1 MTSTNGSAPFIVV
14 GAGLAGLAA
23 ARHLHAHGHAVRV
36 LEAGDDIGGRVRT
49 DDIDGY
55 LLDRGFQ
62 LYNPAYPESR
72 RVLDHA
78 ALDLRPFVAGAE
90 IVLRTRRARV
100 ADPRREPTWAWSSL
114 CAPLGP
120 LPALARFGTYAATR
134 ATSPPARLRA
144 EPDITAAQALRAAG
158 VSDELLERLLRPF
171 LSGVFL
177 ESGLQ
182 TSRHFM
188 DLVLRSFVRG
198 TPSVPAR
205 GMGRIPH
212 NLARNLPAEAVLTGT
227 PVIEVSANQVRTSH
241 GSIPAQG
248 VIVATDPATAGRLL
262 PGLAVPE
269 GRAVTTWYHSV
280 AGQTLTSGRSV
291 LVLDGTGT
299 GPLVNSVA
307 LSHAAP
313 AYAPQ
318 GRTLVSSSA
327 LGVHPDDDSE
337 RAVRGHLARLYDT
350 DTRDW
355 QLLAT
360 YPIEYALPA
369 MSVPLEPRK
378 PVRLAPGIYVA
389 GDHRDTASI
398 QGALVSGRRAA
409 QAAIVDREGPR

>member
-1 MTSTNGSAPFIVV
+1 
-14 GAGLAGLAA
+14 
-23 ARHLHAHGHAVRV
+23 
-36 LEAGDDIGGRVRT
+36 
-49 DDIDGY
+49 
-55 LLDRGFQ
+55 
-62 LYNPAYPESR
+62 
-72 RVLDHA
+72 
-78 ALDLRPFVAGAE
+78 
-90 IVLRTRRARV
+90 
-100 ADPRREPTWAWSSL
+100 
-114 CAPLGP
+114 
-120 LPALARFGTYAATR
+120 
-134 ATSPPARLRA
+134 
-144 EPDITAAQALRAAG
+144 

-212 NLARNLPAEAVLTGT
+212 NLARSLPAEAVLTGT

-337 RAVRGHLARLYDT
+337 RAVRRHLARLYDT